1 MSGRGDGPGIA
12 AAADSIGETEQVPAR
27 RVIQVLALQV
37 DPAWRRLPEA
47 QREEDLARFRDAAQ
61 AAAGRVLTHLYSMVG
76 LRADCDL
83 LLWRL
88 AASLEDLEETAAL
101 LLRSGLGRWCRVAHS
116 LIGLLRPSVYV
127 KRPTAQEQALV
138 DGRRSRYLVVYPFV
152 KSTEW
157 YLTPKETR
165 QRIMAEHIRVG
176 HEYPMVRQLLAY
188 SFGVD
193 DQEFIV
199 AYETDDLAAFQE
211 LVMALRETESR
222 RATVRDTP
230 ILTGIHRPLEDALR
244 LLG

>member
-1 MSGRGDGPGIA
+1 MSGRGEAPDTA
-12 AAADSIGETEQVPAR
+12 TAADRTDATEPGPAR
-27 RVIQVLALQV
+27 RVVQVLALRV

-47 QREEDLARFRDAAQ
+47 QRDEDLARFREAAA
-61 AAAGRVLTHLYSMVG
+61 AAAGRVLTHTYSMVG

-83 LLWRL
+83 LFWRL

-127 KRPTAQEQALV
+127 KHPTVQEQALV

-152 KSTEW
+152 KSAEW
-157 YLTPKETR
+157 YLTPRETR

-176 HEYPMVRQLLAY
+176 HAYPMVRQLLAY

-230 ILTGIHRPLEDALR
+230 ILTGVHRPLEDALR

>member
-1 MSGRGDGPGIA
+1 MSGRGDAPDTA
-12 AAADSIGETEQVPAR
+12 AAADRTDATGPGPAR
-27 RVIQVLALQV
+27 RVVQVLALRV

-47 QREEDLARFRDAAQ
+47 QREEDVARFRDAAH
-61 AAAGRVLTHLYSMVG
+61 AAARRVLTHTYSMVG
-76 LRADCDL
+76 LRADADL
-83 LLWRL
+83 LFWRL
-88 AASLEDLEETAAL
+88 AAALEDLEETAAL

-116 LIGLLRPSVYV
+116 LLGLLRPSVYV

-230 ILTGIHRPLEDALR
+230 ILTGIHRPLEEALH